1 MGPFSALLPV
11 SGGIA
16 PTTGMAQEE
25 AWSSM
30 CPQVALQT
38 DSDPAMLSGE
48 TLQALWHQKQ
58 DRNVTGPDPSA
69 FPVPFFWLQHSLLTQ
84 HRVNRGSTSLPA
96 SPLVGQQDIYL
107 HMKAN
112 RCKSLI
118 LCLIGAEFIFQA
130 EKCLLGMIYNP
141 GRSVGV
147 GN

>member
-30 CPQVALQT
+30 CPHVALQT

-58 DRNVTGPDPSA
+58 DRNVTGLSLTS
-69 FPVPFFWLQHSLLTQ
+69 PFCLPCPIFLAAAQFAD
-84 HRVNRGSTSLPA
+84 PA
-96 SPLVGQQDIYL
+96 SSEQRQHLLACISFGGAAGHIFTHEGKQMQISDLVPDW
-107 HMKAN
+107 
-112 RCKSLI
+112 
-118 LCLIGAEFIFQA
+118 
-130 EKCLLGMIYNP
+130 
-141 GRSVGV
+141 GRVHFSG
-147 GN
+147 